1 MAGVLTEEEIFNKYL
16 DDTSAG
22 NCKLLSELACT
33 DSTGIREIVKKRADA
48 LLSSSDNVA
57 ILNLVAK
64 FERRLGSRASAIS
77 HLAKAF
83 IVSEEVIEDK
93 CGGLSE
99 KKSRRQWTTTERELV
114 VSEMQN
120 GKTVRQILNI
130 MKLPESDYAKLS
142 SLCVRLRKE
151 HSIDIRSIRA
161 KMGKE
166 VVTSSVMTDAK
177 SPVVEDRSKDL
188 GNSSMQEGQILL
200 LGGEEKSNQVSNESL
215 YHEYVCRIKS
225 LENLISVK
233 KREVALLQALKVE
246 YAKLCN
252 DLMPEGGTHA

>member
-1 MAGVLTEEEIFNKYL
+1 MAGILTEEEIFNKYL
-16 DDTSAG
+16 DDTSVG

-99 KKSRRQWTTTERELV
+99 KKSRRQWTTAERELV

-130 MKLPESDYAKLS
+130 MKLPESDYAKLN

-166 VVTSSVMTDAK
+166 VVTSPVTTAVK
-177 SPVVEDRSKDL
+177 SPVVEDL
-188 GNSSMQEGQILL
+188 GNSSMQEGQTLL
-200 LGGEEKSNQVSNESL
+200 LGGEGKSNQVSNESL
-215 YHEYVCRIKS
+215 YHEYVCKIKS

-246 YAKLCN
+246 YTKLCN
-252 DLMPEGGTHA
+252 DLRPEGGTHV